1 MKNRLIELH
10 LSEEQ
15 LKTLTD
21 SIDLALGSMQTKL
34 DFMYNDFM
42 ENGINKEI
50 LDKEDDLLNNR
61 DK

>member
-42 ENGINKEI
+42 ENGLEKEDN
-50 LDKEDDLLNNR
+50 LEDDLL
-61 DK
+61 K